1 MRHLG
6 LFEGIGGFSLAARWM
21 GWDTVAYSEIDPF
34 CLRHLAYHFPQA
46 ESLGDIT
53 QIDFTPYAN
62 KIDFLTGGF
71 PCQPYSI
78 SGDRKGTDDTRH
90 LWPQMLR
97 AIREI
102 APGWIVGENVRG
114 LINWSS
120 GLVFDDIHTSLE
132 AEGYSVASFLLPA
145 SAVGA
150 PHERYRTWIVAH
162 RDGQRCEQFDV
173 SGFSAT
179 SGLTGRIYDA
189 SRTAD
194 TESIY
199 DGEHQRAQEVRPSP
213 QSGDRTIKD
222 FTADTTII
230 GRIQNDKNNESNQPA
245 QNIPNWRDF
254 PAQSPVCHGD
264 DGLPTRLAGITIPRW
279 RRESIKALGNAIVP
293 QEALAIFRAIE
304 KYNNH

>member
-1 MRHLG
+1 MRQLG
-6 LFEGIGGFSLAARWM
+6 LFSGIGGFELAARWM
-21 GWDTVAYSEIDPF
+21 GWNTIAYSEIDPF
-34 CLRHLAYHFPQA
+34 CMRHLAYHFPQA

-62 KIDFLTGGF
+62 TIDILTGGF

-78 SGDRKGTDDTRH
+78 SGDRKGTEDIRH

-102 APGWIVGENVRG
+102 APSWIVGENVRG

-132 AEGYSVASFLLPA
+132 AEGYSVSSFLLPA
-145 SAVGA
+145 SSVGA
-150 PHERYRTWIVAH
+150 PHERYRTWIVAY
-162 RDGQRCEQFDV
+162 RNGKRCGQFDV
-173 SGFSAT
+173 SSFTAT
-179 SGLTGRIYDA
+179 SELTGRIYDA
-189 SRTAD
+189 SCTSD
-194 TESIY
+194 TESMH
-199 DGEHQRAQEVRPSP
+199 GAESQRAKEVRQTSK
-213 QSGDRTIKD
+213 SRNGVIEN
-222 FTADTTII
+222 FTADTTLI
-230 GRIQNDKNNESNQPA
+230 GWIQSDKNNESKQPT
-245 QNIPNWRDF
+245 QDIPDWRHF
-254 PAQSPVCHGD
+254 PTQSPVCHGD
-264 DGLPTRLAGITIPRW
+264 DGLPTRLVGLTLPRW